1 MTEMTEKIPTNEEI
15 IAMIP
20 SKTVREYLTKI
31 KWQFSEH
38 DRYILRCYLAPQNE
52 EEKFSRLC
60 ETGSY
65 VTLPH
70 PFRKGDIVVV
80 CDKSWKNWKPE
91 LGIMWGPES
100 DEDFWQFDERA
111 KTKLKNMVDF
121 SDVSTTVDFLE
132 EDGFFNHGHPNPV
145 WIEYAELDKDSPEAE
160 FLESAVK
167 LQKGEG
173 SLEESDWFRRKYIE
187 SVKQKREAK
196 QSFIRRIMRK
206 LLRRMNMID

>member
-1 MTEMTEKIPTNEEI
+1 MTESKVPTNEEI

-38 DRYILRCYLAPQNE
+38 DRDILRCYLAPKNE
-52 EEKFSRLC
+52 EDELKLDEK
-60 ETGSY
+60 GSY
-65 VTLPH
+65 ITLPH

-100 DEDFWQFDERA
+100 DEDFWNFDERA
-111 KTKLKNMVDF
+111 KTKLKDMVDF

-187 SVKQKREAK
+187 SVKEKREAK
-196 QSFIRRIMRK
+196 QSFIRRMMRK
-206 LLRRMNMID
+206 LLRRMDMID